1 MTSASKTDSSN
12 DGRHVVNV
20 GVFIPTQCQL
30 LDAACVDIIGSLSYE
45 YVSKAVQFA
54 PQALLEQAPSVRIHY
69 IGSVRAGEP
78 IPMTSNESIVATHH
92 FSDPAVAPGKL
103 DVVLVPGPDPSG
115 PFPEEPVA
123 WLRAHGRTDG
133 VDVLSVCTGIFLC
146 AEAGLIKG
154 RNVCGPRGFQD
165 DIRARGYGEK
175 ALLGHKLRWVQDG
188 NFWSSGG
195 VTNGNDLVA
204 AYIRATR
211 RHFPAQLA
219 EIACELT
226 EVGDRPQEYTNE
238 YKMWDII
245 KSMGADATAAEVAA
259 KVGA

>member
-1 MTSASKTDSSN
+1 MASANKTDSSN
-12 DGRHVVNV
+12 GRHVVNV

-45 YVSKAVQFA
+45 YISAALRYFVPHAV
-54 PQALLEQAPSVRIHY
+54 LDQAPSVRIHY
-69 IGSVRAGEP
+69 IGSVRAGET
-78 IPMTSNESIVATHH
+78 IPLSANELIVATNH
-92 FSDPAVAPGKL
+92 FSDPEVAPGKL
-103 DVVLVPGPDPSG
+103 DIVLVPGPDPSG
-115 PFPEEPVA
+115 AFPEEALA
-123 WLRAHGRTDG
+123 WLRAQGHTEG

-154 RNVCGPRGFQD
+154 RSVCGPRGFQD
-165 DIRARGYGEK
+165 RIREKGYGEK

-204 AYIRATR
+204 AYIRATP

-226 EVGDRPQEYTNE
+226 EVGDRPQEYTKE
-238 YKMWDII
+238 YTMWDMI
-245 KSMGADATAAEVAA
+245 KSMSADATTAEVAA
-259 KVGA
+259 KDAA